1 MPDEKPRR
9 SPTGPHNPYV
19 EREPRGRFGTPLAT
33 PPIETP
39 GPSVTPPL
47 LPESETEREEWADR
61 TKPSREQP
69 GADPP
74 TPGLVNEETSAAAA
88 EAAAIGGPAPDRDAD
103 DPAMSPVYQAGGGD
117 QEGFEQAEA
126 DLIENASHGAGYA
139 NPLRDAIS
147 PELES
152 DRSSA
157 AYGGADD
164 EPVTELTRDP
174 EEGPDD
180 PGAGPGLAA
189 DRGS

>member
-1 MPDEKPRR
+1 MRDEHP
-9 SPTGPHNPYV
+9 PTPPATGVHNPYADD
-19 EREPRGRFGTPLAT
+19 EPGTPLAP

-39 GPSVTPPL
+39 GPSVPPPL
-47 LPESETEREEWADR
+47 LPQSETEREEWADR
-61 TKPSREQP
+61 TKPTFEQP
-69 GADPP
+69 GVEPP
-74 TPGLVNEETSAAAA
+74 VPGNVEEEASAAAA
-88 EAAAIGGPAPDRDAD
+88 EAREIGGPRPARHAD
-103 DPAMSPVYQAGGGD
+103 DPAMEPVYEAGGGE

-126 DLIENASHGAGYA
+126 DLIENASHGDGLG

-147 PELES
+147 PEYES

-174 EEGPDD
+174 DEGPDD
-180 PGAGPGLAA
+180 PGMGPGLAA